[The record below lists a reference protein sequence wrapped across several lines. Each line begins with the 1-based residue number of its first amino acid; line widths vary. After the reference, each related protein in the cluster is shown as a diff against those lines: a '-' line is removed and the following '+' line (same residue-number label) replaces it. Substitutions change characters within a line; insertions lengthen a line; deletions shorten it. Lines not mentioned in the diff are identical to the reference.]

1 MRFLILTVCALLM
14 ATSTAMAHCGKVH
27 PESKD
32 KTQDSRPTKK
42 PE

>member
-1 MRFLILTVCALLM
+1 MRFLILTVCVLLI
-14 ATSTAMAHCGKVH
+14 AASPAMAHCGKAH